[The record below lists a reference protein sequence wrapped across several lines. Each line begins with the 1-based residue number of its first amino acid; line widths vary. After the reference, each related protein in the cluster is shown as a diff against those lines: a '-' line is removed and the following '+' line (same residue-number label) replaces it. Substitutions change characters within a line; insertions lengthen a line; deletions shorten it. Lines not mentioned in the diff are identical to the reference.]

1 VEKGVRSVLERG
13 MLAGYPLHDLR
24 VVVTDG
30 KSHAVDSKEIAFVS
44 AGRKAFLDAL
54 AKARPLVLEPIVIV
68 EAVVPLAQI
77 GDVTGELSAR
87 RAHIRGT
94 DMPRPGLARVSAAVP
109 LSELE
114 GFPAR
119 LKSLTA
125 GEGSYTLE
133 FSHHEP
139 APAVL
144 QQRLVAAHTP
154 KVEED

>member
-1 VEKGVRSVLERG
+1 MKFEVEEISSTRRKLAIEIPADRVASEFER
-13 MLAGYPLHDLR
+13 
-24 VVVTDG
+24 
-30 KSHAVDSKEIAFVS
+30 AFRDVS
-44 AGRKAFLDAL
+44 
-54 AKARPLVLEPIVIV
+54 
-68 EAVVPLAQI
+68 
-77 GDVTGELSAR
+77 R

-94 DMPRPGLARVSAAVP
+94 DMPRPGIGRVSAAVP

-125 GEGSYTLE
+125 GEGSYTLA
-133 FSHHEP
+133 FSHYDP
-139 APAVL
+139 APATV